1 MIKLLRRIKWLAQW
15 YLKTKSLF
23 WTFAFFKHEIPPVYS
38 VSTSEAGDLVIIGS
52 DFRIPKKENIDYL
65 LEAFA
70 EVHRLA
76 LSGARFI
83 PGNPWHQ
90 IEFDGMRFNVYTA
103 QSIRIIAE
111 LFLLRIYEISLRD
124 KPVVIDIGMNVGIS
138 VLFFAKTLG
147 CRVYG
152 YEPFED
158 TYKKAIAN
166 IKLNPR
172 YARSIAA
179 FQAGVGSSNR
189 KEEFLFCPDAAGD
202 CGIVPIPEDY
212 RQGRQSSMEKV
223 EIRSAAEIV
232 SFVLKK
238 ERSRSIVLKI
248 DCEGMEYEIIECLA
262 DARLLSKISAIIME
276 WHRRG
281 NLGDPV
287 HLHSTLASNGFVIFG
302 NPHKIS
308 DVGISYAVNSKVKLK

>member
-1 MIKLLRRIKWLAQW
+1 MIRSLRRIKWLAQW

-23 WTFAFFKHEIPPVYS
+23 WTIAFFKHDIPPVYS
-38 VSTSEAGDLVIIGS
+38 VYTNENGDLVILDP
-52 DFRIPKKENIDYL
+52 DFKIPKHESSEHLI
-65 LEAFA
+65 EAFA
-70 EVHRLA
+70 ELHALA

-90 IEFDGMRFNVYTA
+90 IELEGLRFNVYTA
-103 QSIRIIAE
+103 QSVRIIAE

-166 IKLNPR
+166 INLNPR
-172 YARSIAA
+172 CSRKIIA
-179 FQAGVGSSNR
+179 FQAGVGSGNR
-189 KEEFLFCPDAAGD
+189 KEEFVFCQEAAGD

-212 RQGRQSSMEKV
+212 HHGRQSTMEKV
-223 EIRSAAEIV
+223 EIQSAAEIV

-238 ERSRSIVLKI
+238 ERSRSVVLKV

-262 DARLLSKISAIIME
+262 DAGLLSKISAIILE

-281 NLGDPV
+281 NLGDPE
-287 HLHSTLASNGFVIFG
+287 HLHSQLASNGFVVFG
-302 NPHKIS
+302 NPHKKS
-308 DVGISYAVNSKVKLK
+308 DVGLSYAVNSKIKLK